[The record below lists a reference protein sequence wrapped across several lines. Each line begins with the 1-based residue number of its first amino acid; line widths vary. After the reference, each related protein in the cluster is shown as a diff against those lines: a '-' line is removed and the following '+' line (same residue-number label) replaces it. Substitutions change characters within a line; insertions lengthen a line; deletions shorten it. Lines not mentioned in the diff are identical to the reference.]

1 MGSLHWFDYLFDR
14 CVLGE
19 GGRREGVCRNFVS
32 VCLCVS
38 VDINYSKNS
47 VSLNVSWTGSQIRE
61 RTLVEKLVQSE
72 SGLEF
77 ND

>member
-1 MGSLHWFDYLFDR
+1 MLEFCI
-14 CVLGE
+14 CVC
-19 GGRREGVCRNFVS
+19 VC
-32 VCLCVS
+32 VCVC